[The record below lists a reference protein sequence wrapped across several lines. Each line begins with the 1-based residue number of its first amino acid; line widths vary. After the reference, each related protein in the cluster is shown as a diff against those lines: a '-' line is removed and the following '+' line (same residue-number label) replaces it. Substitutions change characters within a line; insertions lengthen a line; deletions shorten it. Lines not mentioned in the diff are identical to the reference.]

1 MHWNVH
7 FIKKW
12 SRHLEQTYGPYDIIT
27 RVFDAVQFSH
37 DHVVW
42 TRIGKMTI
50 KKFWARTA
58 FVIMPDLKP
67 WRSGIISYWERKISA
82 EKLIVVKF
90 LPQIKLKAF
99 IVFTKW
105 LKASFILNFISWE
118 LSLAENDHIWPQLTL
133 WNASKC
139 TWKEFSFQI
148 F

>member
-7 FIKKW
+7 FIKNGADIW
-12 SRHLEQTYGPYDIIT
+12 NRHMDHMILSLG
-27 RVFDAVQFSH
+27 FLDAVQYSM
-37 DHVVW
+37 DHLVW
-42 TRIGKMTI
+42 IRIGGIRI
-50 KKFWARTA
+50 KQFWARIG
-58 FVIMPDLKP
+58 FVIMLGLEP
-67 WRSGIISYWERKISA
+67 WRSGMISYCVRKIA
-82 EKLIVVKF
+82 AVKVDCGKF
-90 LPQIKLKAF
+90 MPQIKLKAF

>member
-7 FIKKW
+7 FIKIEHTYEPYHMDPMVW
-12 SRHLEQTYGPYDIIT
+12 SLGF
-27 RVFDAVQFSH
+27 FDAVQFSPG
-37 DHVVW
+37 HVVW
-42 TRIGKMTI
+42 IRIGGIII
-50 KKFWARTA
+50 KQFWARTE
-58 FVIMPDLKP
+58 FVIMLDLKP
-67 WRSGIISYWERKISA
+67 WRSGMISNCERKISA
-82 EKLIVVKF
+82 VKVDCGKF
-90 LPQIKLKAF
+90 MPQIKLKAF